1 MIDRLITF
9 ALRQRLLIIVA
20 VILLIA
26 SGIYASKKL
35 PIDAFPD
42 VTNIQVQIITEAPGR
57 SPVEV
62 ERLITYPI
70 EVQMTGLPRMQEL
83 RSLSKFGLSMVTVVF
98 EDDVDIYFARQLILE
113 RLIEA
118 KEKLPEGVEPAM
130 GPISTGLGEV
140 YQYTLEKTTP
150 HLNPLPMRGEEIKKA
165 NLLPLRREETQKV
178 PSPLA
183 GEGQGEGLSLDDLME
198 LRTIQDWIV
207 RPILKTVPGVTDV
220 NAFGGHVKQYQVLID
235 PDKLRKYNLTL
246 KEVFEAVANNNA
258 NAGGNILE
266 HASEQYVVRGVGLI
280 QSLKD
285 IEDIVVKSHDG
296 TSVFVKDIAMV
307 TPGPETRQG
316 AIVKDGK
323 GEAVA
328 GIVMMIRGG
337 SGKEV
342 VAGVKEKVEEINRGK
357 ILPDGIKIKPF
368 YDRTDLVEKAIETV
382 TRALE
387 EGAILIII
395 VLYLFL
401 RSFRGALV
409 VALTLP
415 LAVLATLIV
424 MWKVDLTANLMSLG
438 GLAISLGMIADA
450 SIIQVENVQRHL
462 SEKGAKGHSLHTV
475 LNAVLEVRKP
485 SLFGELIIA
494 ITFIPIM
501 TLQGMEGKMFAP
513 LAFTVAIALFSSLAL
528 SIFVIPVLCSIF
540 LRAGKE
546 KESFIIR
553 WAKIPYLPAL
563 RWVIKRPMLITII
576 AVMLLAGT
584 LALVPFL
591 GTEFIPTLDE
601 GSLTPQV
608 IRLPSISLSESIEIE
623 KKVQQALLKF
633 PEVETVI
640 SKIGSAEIATDPM
653 GPNISDP
660 IAILKPRKEWKTAG
674 TKEDLVEKMREEL
687 EKIPGIGL
695 NITQP
700 IALRVDELISGVK
713 SQIAIK
719 IFGDDMNILREKANE
734 VARVVSAVEGVV
746 DLRVEQTAGQ
756 PYLTVDI
763 DRRKIARYGINV
775 ADIQEIIETAIGGKV
790 ATEVFEGDR
799 RFAVLLRFPEDKR
812 DSVETIRNI
821 FVRASNGAN
830 IPLGSLA
837 KVSISEGPVQVSREN
852 SKRRIVVEC
861 NVEGRDIGGF
871 VKEAQEKIG
880 KEVKLPSGYYITWGG
895 AFENQQRAMKRL
907 FIIVPLTIALIFFLL
922 FSTFNS
928 FRYAA
933 LIILNLPFAL
943 IGGIL
948 GLWIS
953 GQYLSV
959 PASVGFIALFGV
971 AVLNGVVLVSYIN
984 KLREEG
990 FGLEEAIITGCERR
1004 LRPVLMT
1011 ALVAILGLIPM
1022 LFATGPGSEIQKPL
1036 ATVVV
1041 GGLIT
1046 STILTLIVLPT
1057 LYRWF
1062 EEKIVE
1068 F

>member
-1 MIDRLITF
+1 MIERLISF

-20 VILLIA
+20 IALLA
-26 SGIYASKKL
+26 TLGVYAFKSL

-42 VTNIQVQIITEAPGR
+42 VTNIQVQVITEAPGR

-70 EVQMTGLPRMQEL
+70 EVQMTGLPKLQEL
-83 RSLSKFGLSMVTVVF
+83 RSLSKFGVSLVTVIF

-118 KEKLPEGVEPAM
+118 KGKLPEGIEPAM
-130 GPISTGLGEV
+130 GPISTGLGEI
-140 YQYTLEKTTP
+140 YQYTLERDSGTP
-150 HLNPLPMRGEEIKKA
+150 PPH
-165 NLLPLRREETQKV
+165 
-178 PSPLA
+178 PSPFEGG
-183 GEGQGEGLSLDDLME
+183 GERVAELTE
-198 LRTIQDWIV
+198 LRTVQDWIV
-207 RPILKTVPGVTDV
+207 KPILKTVPGVTDI
-220 NAFGGHVKQYQVLID
+220 NAFGGYVKQYQVLID
-235 PDKLRKYNLTL
+235 PERLRKYDLTL
-246 KEVFEAVANNNA
+246 KEVFEAVARNNA
-258 NAGGNILE
+258 NASGNILE
-266 HASEQYVVRGVGLI
+266 HSSEQYIVRGVGLI

-296 TSVFVKDIAMV
+296 TPVFVKDIAVV
-307 TPGPETRQG
+307 TTGPETRQG

-342 VAGVKEKVEEINRGK
+342 VAGVKAKVEEINRSN
-357 ILPDGIKIKPF
+357 ILPDDIKIKPF
-368 YDRTDLVEKAIETV
+368 YDRSELVEKSLETV
-382 TRALE
+382 TKALE
-387 EGAILIII
+387 EGAVLVVI

-401 RSFRGALV
+401 QNFRGAIA
-409 VALTLP
+409 VALALP
-415 LAVLATLIV
+415 LAVLSTFII
-424 MWKVDLTANLMSLG
+424 MWGVGLSANLMSLG
-438 GLAISLGMIADA
+438 GLAISLGMIVDA
-450 SIIQVENVQRHL
+450 AIIQVENVQRHL
-462 SEKGAKGHSLHTV
+462 SEKGASGHKILTV
-475 LNAVLEVRKP
+475 LEAVLEVRKP

-494 ITFIPIM
+494 ITFIPII

-513 LAFTVAIALFSSLAL
+513 LAFTVVIAIFSSLLL
-528 SIFVIPVLCSIF
+528 SIFVVPVLCSF
-540 LRAGKE
+540 LMKAGVE
-546 KESFIIR
+546 KESLIIR
-553 WAKIPYLPAL
+553 WVKRPYIPLL
-563 RWVIKRPMLITII
+563 KWVINRPITVTAIALI
-576 AVMLLAGT
+576 LLLCS

-601 GSLTPQV
+601 GSLTTQV
-608 IRLPSISLSESIEIE
+608 IRLPSISLSESVEVE

-633 PEVETVI
+633 PEVETVV

-660 IAILKPRKEWKTAG
+660 IVILKPRAEWKTAG
-674 TKEDLVEKMREEL
+674 TKEELVEKIREEL
-687 EKIPGIGL
+687 EKIPGIGI

-719 IFGDDMNILREKANE
+719 LFGYDMDVLRGKADGI
-734 VARVVSAVEGVV
+734 ARVISTVRGVA

-775 ADIQEIIETAIGGKV
+775 ADIQEIIETAIGGKA
-790 ATEVFEGDR
+790 ATDIFEGDK
-799 RFAVLLRFPEDKR
+799 RFAVILRFPEEKR
-812 DSVETIRNI
+812 NSIETIENI
-821 FVRASNGAN
+821 FVRAANGAN

-837 KVSISEGPVQVSREN
+837 KVSIQEGPVQISREN

-861 NVEGRDIGGF
+861 NVMDRDIGGF
-871 VKEAQEKIG
+871 VAEAQEKIS
-880 KEVKLPSGYYITWGG
+880 KQVKLPSGYYITWGG

-907 FIIVPLTIALIFFLL
+907 SIIVPLTIGLIFFLL
-922 FSTFNS
+922 FLTFNS
-928 FRYAA
+928 VRSAT

-943 IGGIL
+943 IGGIA
-948 GLWIS
+948 GLYIS

-959 PASVGFIALFGV
+959 PASVGFIALSGV
-971 AVLNGVVLVSYIN
+971 AVLNGIVLVSYIN

-990 FGLEEAIITGCERR
+990 LALEDAVIIGCERR
-1004 LRPVLMT
+1004 LKPVLMT
-1011 ALVAILGLIPM
+1011 ALIAILGLIPL

-1046 STILTLIVLPT
+1046 STLLTLIMLPT
-1057 LYRWF
+1057 LYGWF
-1062 EEKIVE
+1062 EEKRVE

>member
-1 MIDRLITF
+1 MIDRLISF

-20 VILLIA
+20 VILLA
-26 SGIYASKKL
+26 ALGSYAFKKL

-42 VTNIQVQIITEAPGR
+42 VTNIQVQIITETPGR

-62 ERLITYPI
+62 EKFITYPI

-150 HLNPLPMRGEEIKKA
+150 HLNPLPLRGEETESMNPIH
-165 NLLPLRREETQKV
+165 RGEETLL
-178 PSPLA
+178 SPPLQ
-183 GEGQGEGLSLDDLME
+183 GEGQGGDGVEKELME

-220 NAFGGHVKQYQVLID
+220 NAFGGDVKQYQVLID
-235 PDKLRKYNLTL
+235 PDKLRKYGLTL

-258 NAGGNILE
+258 NAGGNIIE
-266 HASEQYVVRGVGLI
+266 HSSEQYIVRGVGI
-280 QSLKD
+280 IRSLED
-285 IEDIVVKSHDG
+285 IGDIVVKSHDG
-296 TSVFVKDIAMV
+296 TPVFVKDMADV
-307 TPGPETRQG
+307 KFGPETRQG

-342 VAGVKEKVEEINRGK
+342 VEAIKKKVEEINK
-357 ILPDGIKIKPF
+357 TNILPHGIKIKPF
-368 YDRTDLVEKAIETV
+368 YDRTELVEKCLETV
-382 TRALE
+382 TKAMKEGGVLVIAVLFIFLGNIRSAL
-387 EGAILIII
+387 I
-395 VLYLFL
+395 V
-401 RSFRGALV
+401 A
-409 VALTLP
+409 ATLP
-415 LAVLATLIV
+415 VAALITFIT
-424 MWKVDLTANLMSLG
+424 MHWMGLSANLMSLG
-438 GLAISLGMIADA
+438 GLAIAIGMMVDG
-450 SIIQVENVQRHL
+450 SVVMVENIFRHI
-462 SEKGAKGHSLHTV
+462 SEKEHPKESRIHII
-475 LNAVLEVRKP
+475 LEAAREVGRP
-485 SLFGELIIA
+485 IVFGIIIIIIVFLPLF
-494 ITFIPIM
+494 
-501 TLQGMEGKMFAP
+501 TLEGMEGKMFSPMAYTISIALFASLVLSLTLAP
-513 LAFTVAIALFSSLAL
+513 VLSSLFLKAGREKDVFILRWIKRFYLPVLQMALNHRVIVLAVAIAMLIVSLAL
-528 SIFVIPVLCSIF
+528 S
-540 LRAGKE
+540 
-546 KESFIIR
+546 
-553 WAKIPYLPAL
+553 
-563 RWVIKRPMLITII
+563 
-576 AVMLLAGT
+576 
-584 LALVPFL
+584 PFL
-591 GTEFIPTLDE
+591 GTEFIPILDE

-608 IRLPSISLSESIEIE
+608 IRLPSISLPESVEIE
-623 KKVQQALLKF
+623 KKIQQALLKF
-633 PEVETVI
+633 PEVETVV

-660 IAILKPRKEWKTAG
+660 IVILKPREQWKSAK
-674 TKEDLVEKMREEL
+674 TKEGLIEKMREEL

-719 IFGDDMNILREKANE
+719 LFGDDMDVLREKAEEIAKTVSTVNG
-734 VARVVSAVEGVV
+734 VA
-746 DLRVEQTAGQ
+746 DLRIEQTAGQ

-775 ADIQEIIETAIGGKV
+775 ADIQEIIETAIGGKA
-790 ATEVFEGDR
+790 ATEVFEGDK
-799 RFAVLLRFPEDKR
+799 RFAVVLRFPEKKR
-812 DSVETIRNI
+812 NSVETIENI
-821 FVRASNGAN
+821 FVKAANGAN
-830 IPLGSLA
+830 IPLASLA
-837 KVSISEGPVQVSREN
+837 KVMVSEGPVQVSREN
-852 SKRRIVVEC
+852 SKRRIVIEC
-861 NVEGRDIGGF
+861 NVDGRDIGGF
-871 VKEAQEKIG
+871 VKEAQEKIAAQI
-880 KEVKLPSGYYITWGG
+880 KIPSGYYITWGG

-907 FIIVPLTIALIFFLL
+907 SIIVPLTIALIFFLL

-928 FRYAA
+928 LRYAA

-943 IGGIL
+943 IGGIF

-990 FGLEEAIITGCERR
+990 LGLEEAITTGCERR

-1011 ALVAILGLIPM
+1011 ALVAILGLVPM

-1041 GGLIT
+1041 GGLIS
-1046 STILTLIVLPT
+1046 STLLTLIVLPT

-1062 EEKIVE
+1062 EEKRVE